1 MEKAIFEGVSINNS
15 PSTPG
20 HLMSSKTEYKQ
31 GQAARVVLVR
41 EPGGG
46 RRLPGVRYHTSGNGG
61 GLLRL
66 SRVVTFSEEDGE
78 EEQPL
83 APDPATFSSS
93 GPGDKMT
100 NL

>member
-46 RRLPGVRYHTSGNGG
+46 RRLPGMSYHASGSGG
-61 GLLRL
+61 GLRRL
-66 SRVVTFSEEDGE
+66 SRVVNLSEEDGE
-78 EEQPL
+78 EEQHL
-83 APDPATFSSS
+83 TPDTFSSS

-100 NL
+100 IL